1 MARSV
6 ERGAKRF
13 AKDAALRL
21 TKGSMT
27 SDHPHEAD
35 ARPHFKSPPLPRIAV
50 TMGDPAGVGPE
61 LCLRLLA
68 NAEIASEC
76 VPVVFGDADLLR
88 RVAENTGLPFT
99 ARVIAKSEW
108 SAMWRSAN
116 APSVLDFQLVEAGAL
131 EPGKVS
137 AACGDAAFRYVI
149 ASIEAGLNGEVDA
162 VCTGPLN
169 KEAMHAAG
177 HKFPGHTE
185 IFAGRMGAGRSCMM
199 QYSEA
204 ITCSFVTTHV
214 GYAEVPKLL
223 TRGRILDVIELTA
236 AALRR
241 IRGREPRL
249 LVCGLNPHAGEGGL
263 FGEREEERIIA
274 PALDEARRRGFDVI
288 GPVPP
293 DTAFTPARRRE
304 FDAVVCMY
312 HDQGHIPVKMIAF
325 DSAVNITLGLPVTR
339 TSVDH
344 GTAFDIAWQGKA
356 NPGSL
361 YSAVRLAA
369 KLSGMVPDAAG

>member
-1 MARSV
+1 MISENQRT
-6 ERGAKRF
+6 
-13 AKDAALRL
+13 AAPGQQSAGR
-21 TKGSMT
+21 T
-27 SDHPHEAD
+27 
-35 ARPHFKSPPLPRIAV
+35 PLPRIAV
-50 TMGDPAGVGPE
+50 TMGDAAGVGPE

-68 NAEIASEC
+68 DAGIAREC
-76 VPVVFGDADLLR
+76 VPIVFGDAALLR
-88 RVAENTGLPFT
+88 RVAEKTGVKFAAPII
-99 ARVIAKSEW
+99 ARHEW
-108 SAMWRSAN
+108 PAAWSNVS
-116 APSVLDFQLVEAGAL
+116 APSVLDFQAL
-131 EPGKVS
+131 DASAVAPGKIS

-149 ASIEAGLNGEVDA
+149 ASIEAGLNGEVA
-162 VCTGPLN
+162 AISTGPLN
-169 KEAMHAAG
+169 KEALHAAG

-185 IFAGRMGAGRSCMM
+185 IFAERMSATRSCMM
-199 QYSEA
+199 QYSEE

-223 TRGRILDVIELTA
+223 TCERILDVIDLTVT
-236 AALRR
+236 ALRR

-274 PALDEARRRGFDVI
+274 PAIAEAQQHGFDVT

-325 DSAVNITLGLPVTR
+325 DSAVNTTLGLPVTR

-344 GTAFDIAWQGKA
+344 GTAFDIAWRGTA
-356 NPGSL
+356 SPGSL
-361 YSAVRLAA
+361 FSAVCLAA
-369 KLSGMVPDAAG
+369 KLCRANPQPVR